1 MRILNHS
8 YYLQVSENYGGLR
21 GAFKMGADFQL
32 KHTNKDWNPQGHD
45 FAQEYA
51 LMFIAAL
58 AYGMSQSEAVSA
70 DAFVPGM
77 TWGGGRWPSWQLAT
91 YTYVTGT
98 TYGAQSLVNISLQSL
113 YGTAFQY
120 ADKTL
125 NGGSYTGSTDAT
137 SDPNSLN
144 AYFQDV
150 LNGATPLDFTLYVPE
165 GHGSLESVPVP
176 NVEETGDPKKIF
188 TAHFNNGAEVW

>member
-1 MRILNHS
+1 MWVAN
-8 YYLQVSENYGGLR
+8 Q
-21 GAFKMGADFQL
+21 AFD
-32 KHTNKDWNPQGHD
+32 
-45 FAQEYA
+45 
-51 LMFIAAL
+51 
-58 AYGMSQSEAVSA
+58 MSRSEAVSA
-70 DAFVPGM
+70 DPFVSGM

-91 YTYVTGT
+91 YMYVTGT
-98 TYGAQSLVNISLQSL
+98 TYGAKSLVNISLQSL

-144 AYFQDV
+144 AYFQAV
-150 LNGATPLDFTLYVPE
+150 LKGATPLDFTLYVPE
-165 GHGSLESVPVP
+165 GYGSLESVPVP